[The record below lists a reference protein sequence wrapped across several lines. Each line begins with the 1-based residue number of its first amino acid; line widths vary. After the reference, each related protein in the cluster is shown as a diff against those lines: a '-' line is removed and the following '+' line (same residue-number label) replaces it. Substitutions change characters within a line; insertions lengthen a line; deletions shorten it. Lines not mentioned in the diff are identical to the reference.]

1 MNAKTCKPTPNY
13 WTALNVEQGAS
24 KQKIVAA
31 YRKLSTTM
39 HPDAGGDEKLF
50 ALITAAF
57 NALKADPSHFWG
69 QNGDSSWQ
77 RDYIA
82 ATKPA
87 DEPEPKAAGRPKI
100 EDGFVFEDIE
110 GESKD
115 DRRRRYART
124 RQQYRYANDPEFA
137 KARKEASLRSH
148 AKKAARDKAAKEAA
162 KNASPA
168 AA

>member
-1 MNAKTCKPTPNY
+1 MNAKTCAPTPNY

-31 YRKLSTTM
+31 YRKLSQTM

-50 ALITAAF
+50 SLITAAF
-57 NALKADPSHFWG
+57 NALKADTNHFWG
-69 QNGDSSWQ
+69 SNGDSGWQ
-77 RDYIA
+77 RDYVA
-82 ATKPA
+82 ATTKPA
-87 DEPEPKAAGRPKI
+87 DEPKTAGRPRAKI
-100 EDGFVFEDIE
+100 NDGFVFEDIE

-124 RQQYRYANDPEFA
+124 RQQYRYVNEPEFA
-137 KARKEASLRSH
+137 AARKAASKKCTDAAKAKRDA
-148 AKKAARDKAAKEAA
+148 AKK
-162 KNASPA
+162 SPA